1 MFCSEQL
8 LHQKTHPKLT
18 FMLSEKA
25 YQKLKSMIYMGR
37 LQPGQRLVERELS
50 RTLSVSR
57 IPLRES
63 LVRLESEGL
72 VRSIPNSATYVEDF
86 SPADILEIYSMRL
99 VLEPLAVRL
108 ATLRHQHSLLPK
120 LNRLCE
126 LMTAHTKKEDWVS
139 LDRTDYE
146 FHHSIVEASNHSL
159 LIRCYNNCH
168 IQVTGIRAAYTHL
181 TSLTPNATAMEHKLI
196 IDAIAEWDARAAEEA
211 ARDHV
216 MIALNRLEEHLGVRL
231 EQTETA
237 GHIPRAKH
245 SSGSHS

>member
-1 MFCSEQL
+1 
-8 LHQKTHPKLT
+8 
-18 FMLSEKA
+18 MLSEKA
-25 YQKLKSMIYMGR
+25 YKKLKNMIYMGR
-37 LQPGQRLVERELS
+37 LQPGQRLVERDLS
-50 RTLSVSR
+50 RTLAVSR

-72 VRSIPNSATYVEDF
+72 VRSVPNSATYVEDF

-120 LNRLCE
+120 LHRLCE
-126 LMTAHTKKEDWVS
+126 LMTVHTKSEDWAS

-146 FHHSIVEASNHSL
+146 FHHSIVEASHHSL

-168 IQVTGIRAAYTHL
+168 IQVTGFRATYSHL
-181 TSLTPNATAMEHKLI
+181 TSLTPDATAMEHQLI
-196 IDAIAEWDARAAEEA
+196 VESISKWDARAAEEA

-216 MIALNRLEEHLGVRL
+216 MFALCGLEEHLGVRL
-231 EQTETA
+231 EQTNTVA
-237 GHIPRAKH
+237 HVSPAKKT
-245 SSGSHS
+245 GT